1 MDPLPFWP
9 MQMAAQSYT
18 HIITYQSYIQAP
30 MVDRRLKPGWPN
42 QLKNRFGLVPEVAVQ
57 SLVQCESDQGL
68 HHHQQPWSDLPPVIG
83 WDSKRWMPMICWWCC
98 QVDPSGT
105 KRPEKNRDAAL
116 HGRCHDVPQCHK
128 KLDKLASHGRGWR
141 AISNIKEKRKLS
153 LSDSQVPQVLEAFR
167 KSVTQKVRS
176 LQIIRMC

>member
-9 MQMAAQSYT
+9 MQTWPHNPT
-18 HIITYQSYIQAP
+18 HISSHINHISRP
-30 MVDRRLKPGWPN
+30 NGWPSVETRLT

-83 WDSKRWMPMICWWCC
+83 WVFKTLDADDMLMML
-98 QVDPSGT
+98 PSGSKWH

-116 HGRCHDVPQCHK
+116 HGCCHDVPQCHK

-141 AISNIKEKRKLS
+141 AISNIKDS
-153 LSDSQVPQVLEAFR
+153 LSR
-167 KSVTQKVRS
+167 HCVRHDAKERTLS
-176 LQIIRMC
+176 GQW